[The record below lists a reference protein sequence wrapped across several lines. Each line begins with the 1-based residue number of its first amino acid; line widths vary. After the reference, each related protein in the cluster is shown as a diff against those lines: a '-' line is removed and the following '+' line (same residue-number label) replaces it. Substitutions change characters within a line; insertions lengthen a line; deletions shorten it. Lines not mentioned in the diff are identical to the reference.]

1 MATDAAATAA
11 WPTLLI
17 IGDSTVRNG
26 TKGQQ
31 GWGDLLAAHFD
42 SARINVVN
50 RAIGGRS
57 SRTFQT
63 EGRWDRVLAE
73 VKAGDFV
80 LMQFGHNDS
89 GKPDDPARPRG
100 SLRGV
105 GDETREIDH
114 PATGKK
120 EMVRTYGWYLRKYIA
135 DTKEKGATLIVLS
148 PVPRNIWKEDGS
160 SVARAAND
168 YGKWAAES
176 AKAGGAFFVD
186 LNEIIAKQYEAL
198 GREKVGT
205 LFGGDHTHTNT
216 AGAQINADAVIEGL
230 KALRNCHVRL
240 AR

>member
-1 MATDAAATAA
+1 MIRVAGAVAALIAAGMSLCAQAGRLATDAATAA
-11 WPTLLI
+11 RPTLFI

-120 EMVRTYGWYLRKYIA
+120 EMVRTYGLVSAQIIA
-135 DTKEKGATLIVLS
+135 DT
-148 PVPRNIWKEDGS
+148 
-160 SVARAAND
+160 ND
-168 YGKWAAES
+168 CGKWAAES
-176 AKAGGAFFVD
+176 AKAGGAPFVD

-205 LFGGDHTHTNT
+205 LFGGDHTHTNA

-230 KALRNCHVRL
+230 RALNGSPLGRL
-240 AR
+240 LTSK